1 MRKYNFIY
9 ILLLIFLLLFTV
21 ILVIRNNKAKYQADL
36 LSDKINRFA
45 KYYELME
52 WREKE
57 IVLNSGVQ
65 LSANLT
71 ITDEN
76 KNQVSL
82 IDLLETKGDSPTL
95 FIRYS
100 ALACD
105 ICLEEELK
113 LLGDYIPRIGLDNII
128 ILASGYNI
136 RGLKIVAKSI
146 PFELQIY
153 QVEETGIPFEN
164 KNRNLFIFCMNRDL
178 IVKDFFISEKTL
190 PELSKNYYKILCEKY
205 W

>member
-1 MRKYNFIY
+1 MPKYNYVY
-9 ILLLIFLLLFTV
+9 ILLIISLLLCNI
-21 ILVIRNNKAKYQADL
+21 ILVIRNNKAKYQTDL
-36 LSDKINRFA
+36 LFDKINRFA

-57 IVLNSGVQ
+57 TVLNSGLQ
-65 LSANLT
+65 LSDSL
-71 ITDEN
+71 IIMDEN
-76 KNQVSL
+76 KNCIALSS
-82 IDLLETKGDSPTL
+82 ILEVKRNSPVL

-113 LLGDYIPRIGLDNII
+113 LLEDYISRIGLDNII

-136 RGLKIVAKSI
+136 RGLKVLAKSI
-146 PFELQIY
+146 PFDLQIY
-153 QVEETGIPFEN
+153 QIEETGIPFEN
-164 KNRNLFIFCMNRDL
+164 KNHNLFTFIMNRDL